1 MYPNKKTELTCRLVT
16 IGGGVLVLISLVSFF
31 FLKVVKKA
39 NGLPKLRK
47 WFGYAGLLYAGIM
60 FITIGIYG
68 IREQLNVY
76 FRNAFIGM
84 GVFFFIQ
91 ILSCIS
97 FYMNVKDGMS
107 SIAMMA
113 NIFFSIL
120 GLFYCVFFS
129 IDFSKKYANMRYDQM
144 VLVVLVILGVV
155 AGALL
160 FIGFDGGASTSNNPN
175 YIDPVEKGL
184 SAFARAILFIMPA
197 GMLWF
202 CDRLTEPFTDNE
214 VAQVRVAERQAVKLS
229 EAQRMTEQ
237 YNKATEAKAAERR
250 RKEQAVVEREAAA
263 RRRLEEEKQA
273 RIEAEKRAAE
283 LEVQRARE
291 KAEQEAREAEEQAK
305 RAAEEEVRRQEE
317 IKRQLEE
324 AQRAAEEAQRR
335 AEEEAKRAAEAAEEA
350 RRKAEEEVRKA
361 QAAQEE
367 ARRRAEQLRE
377 NALRKAETLE
387 ADQEEIRRKAEQ
399 MRESALRKAEA
410 AKAEAAKKEEE
421 IRRKQAAEAAAKAEQ
436 IRIDEEEKAKNE
448 ELERRRAEVE
458 ARRREKEAQRRLEA
472 EQRRLE
478 EEALAAMTPEE
489 RKIYEEEKA
498 LMEQEEALRRQ
509 DEEARAEA
517 LREVEAYRRAEE
529 ELRASA
535 EEETRKKIE
544 TLQMALN
551 AGLITKEEFEARKA
565 KILN

>member
-1 MYPNKKTELTCRLVT
+1 MYPNKKTEQTCRLVT
-16 IGGGVLVLISLVSFF
+16 IGGGVLVLLSLISFF
-31 FLKVVKKA
+31 ALKAGKKA
-39 NGLPKLRK
+39 NGFPGLRK
-47 WFGYAGLLYAGIM
+47 WVGYGGLCFAGIM
-60 FITIGIYG
+60 FIAIGIYG
-68 IREQLNVY
+68 IREQLHVY

-84 GVFFFIQ
+84 GLFFFVQ

-113 NIFFSIL
+113 NIFFCIL
-120 GLFYCVFFS
+120 GLIYCVFFS
-129 IDFSKKYANMRYDQM
+129 MDFAKRYANMRYDQM
-144 VLVVLVILGVV
+144 VLAVLVALGVI
-155 AGALL
+155 AGVLL
-160 FIGFDGGASTSNNPN
+160 FIGYNGGEATTNPN
-175 YIDPVEKGL
+175 FIATLEKSL
-184 SAFARAILFIMPA
+184 SAFARAIIFILPA
-197 GMLWF
+197 AMLWF

-237 YNKATEAKAAERR
+237 YNKESEAKAAARR
-250 RKEQAVVEREAAA
+250 RKEQEVVEREAAA

-283 LEVQRARE
+283 LEVQKAKE
-291 KAEQEAREAEEQAK
+291 KAEREAREAEEQAK